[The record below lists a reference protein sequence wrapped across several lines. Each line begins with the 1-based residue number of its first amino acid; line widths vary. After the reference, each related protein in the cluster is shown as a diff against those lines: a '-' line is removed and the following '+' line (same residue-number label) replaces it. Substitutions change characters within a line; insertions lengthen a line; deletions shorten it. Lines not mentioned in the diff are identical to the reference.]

1 MKKIRLPV
9 YSALKCLLGLLLLTV
24 HAHANSD
31 KITENISD
39 LMTTS
44 HERGLFNGNVL
55 VVKGEQVLF
64 QKSFGYFDGS
74 KERKLD
80 RSSVFNSGS
89 IAKEFSAVA
98 VMMLVE
104 QGKVSLSDPV
114 AHYFP
119 ELPEWSQRIQVKHL
133 LDYTSGLPPV
143 RWNDIKNHDDA
154 FADLMKVEALPFEP
168 GKGYLYSNNNVFLQ
182 RMIIEKVTGETFAA
196 FAEQYVLPQSHMKGA
211 LVDPVIG
218 EGNVAVAFNN
228 DFENDPAFDLPIKGW
243 VLVTAEDMVNWF
255 RALHSH
261 KLISNKSVDAL
272 FASYS
277 PRQLGA
283 LGFSEYSDDTKLIY
297 HQHHGSSVNFEAL
310 ATYRAEED
318 TAIILLTN
326 NKNRKLF
333 EITGAVEAILDGD
346 ATYRIPRKPIDVA
359 IADECIVD
367 VTACLETYEQLK
379 KTDPELYDFDSEN
392 ALNRLGYRLMR
403 GGNPKGAIEVFKKNV
418 AVFPKSANPYDSL
431 GEAYAMIKNP
441 ELALENYSKSLELNP
456 NNTNAAEMIKKIK
469 AWQKSE

>member
-1 MKKIRLPV
+1 
-9 YSALKCLLGLLLLTV
+9 
-24 HAHANSD
+24 
-31 KITENISD
+31 
-39 LMTTS
+39 
-44 HERGLFNGNVL
+44 
-55 VVKGEQVLF
+55 
-64 QKSFGYFDGS
+64 
-74 KERKLD
+74 
-80 RSSVFNSGS
+80 
-89 IAKEFSAVA
+89 
-98 VMMLVE
+98 
-104 QGKVSLSDPV
+104 
-114 AHYFP
+114 
-119 ELPEWSQRIQVKHL
+119 
-133 LDYTSGLPPV
+133 
-143 RWNDIKNHDDA
+143 
-154 FADLMKVEALPFEP
+154 
-168 GKGYLYSNNNVFLQ
+168 
-182 RMIIEKVTGETFAA
+182 
-196 FAEQYVLPQSHMKGA
+196 
-211 LVDPVIG
+211 
-218 EGNVAVAFNN
+218 
-228 DFENDPAFDLPIKGW
+228 
-243 VLVTAEDMVNWF
+243 
-255 RALHSH
+255 LHSH